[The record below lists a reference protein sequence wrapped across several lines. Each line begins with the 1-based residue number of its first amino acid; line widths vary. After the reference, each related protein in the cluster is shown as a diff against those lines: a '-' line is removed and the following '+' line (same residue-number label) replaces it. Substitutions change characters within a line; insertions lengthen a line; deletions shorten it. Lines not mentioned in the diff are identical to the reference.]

1 MKNNRVI
8 VLVGSKPI
16 VKTIYF
22 RNEYMTTFFKNC
34 LGVFQGGGC
43 KAISFIGAYEEAYNR
58 GVFFSELAGTSAG
71 SIFASLIAAG
81 ATPEQLNNIVKKVP
95 FSSFKKKANHDYK
108 KFGSKRAKFFRHM
121 SYGGLRNA
129 CSFFS
134 FIGIYSSEEIE
145 SWLEKTLQDLLG
157 VKDRKVLFSDLLIPL
172 HVVATDIEKRSY
184 KIWSSQLTASESVAK
199 AVRCSSTIP
208 VFFQPVDEKYVDGG
222 LVSNLP
228 SFILTNHNDNHDRH
242 FEKILCFTLSSAT
255 NNKQLNYKEYIRR
268 LISSIIDGSTNIQNT
283 LQNNLYQINIK
294 DIDLDTTD
302 FEKVDNAKI
311 DAAIDLGRHAAK
323 TFFDNEVLHIGSEN
337 FTATLLTDNNFF
349 NALVKTNPNLYDEV
363 SICLGSCS
371 LSYNLFPTLLSWSRT
386 IKNKFLHTS
395 NRYISE
401 MSDDKKK
408 HEQFRRFI
416 IEKLGFK
423 IIYYDKL
430 PFEGVF
436 FISSDSACNTALIVN
451 QKNEEYSV
459 PYASLYYG
467 ARDEFAIESLRRN
480 FQSTG
485 REEVLKNSHEIV
497 KIDISTVFG
506 KLRERVKQYAS
517 EGVEIR
523 LEYVD
528 VSNII
533 SLTRYVKSYK
543 YNQIKNIFELYRNER
558 DLDLFDG
565 IAIRFEDDC
574 LMPITPPVFEKQGD
588 SYILIEGN
596 SRVTYCIKELK
607 ALKIKAIVVHGVK
620 NPLPSSGRYKVNQM
634 LISDTNKVGENRY
647 QNFAL
652 GDYRW
657 IEKAVRTPTDY
668 ISPNEEKEQ

>member
-1 MKNNRVI
+1 M
-8 VLVGSKPI
+8 LL
-16 VKTIYF
+16 Y
-22 RNEYMTTFFKNC
+22 
-34 LGVFQGGGC
+34 
-43 KAISFIGAYEEAYNR
+43 
-58 GVFFSELAGTSAG
+58 
-71 SIFASLIAAG
+71 
-81 ATPEQLNNIVKKVP
+81 
-95 FSSFKKKANHDYK
+95 
-108 KFGSKRAKFFRHM
+108 
-121 SYGGLRNA
+121 
-129 CSFFS
+129 
-134 FIGIYSSEEIE
+134 YSC
-145 SWLEKTLQDLLG
+145 
-157 VKDRKVLFSDLLIPL
+157 F
-172 HVVATDIEKRSY
+172 
-184 KIWSSQLTASESVAK
+184 
-199 AVRCSSTIP
+199 
-208 VFFQPVDEKYVDGG
+208 FFQPVDEKYVDGG

-485 REEVLKNSHEIV
+485 REEVLKNSHEII

-543 YNQIKNIFELYRNER
+543 YNQIKTIFELYRNER